1 MSDVQVLRP
10 TRTFKSIGVSVM
22 AMLVLLTGLF
32 GSVSST
38 QAAPQTAPANAG
50 ATIVSL
56 AYQYN
61 GYRYRY
67 GGASPS
73 GFDCS
78 GFVYYVYKQAGISI
92 GRDTNSQYNSGT
104 RVSFGNLQPGD
115 IVLFSNTYRRGLSHA
130 AIYIGGGK
138 IIHAMNESTG
148 VTVSSL
154 NSSYWRS
161 HFTTGVRP

>member
-1 MSDVQVLRP
+1 MSDVQALRS
-10 TRTFKSIGVSVM
+10 TRTFKSLGVTLM
-22 AMLVLLTGLF
+22 AMLVLVTGLF
-32 GSVSST
+32 GSVSSA
-38 QAAPQTAPANAG
+38 QAAPAQSLGDRVVSTAFK
-50 ATIVSL
+50 
-56 AYQYN
+56 YN

-78 GFVYYVYKQAGISI
+78 GFVYYVYKQAGYTV
-92 GRDTNSQYNSGT
+92 GRDTNAQYNSGT
-104 RVSFGNLQPGD
+104 RVGFSQLQPGD

-138 IIHAMNESTG
+138 IIHAVNESVG
-148 VTVSSL
+148 VTVSNL

-161 HFTTGVRP
+161 HFTTGVRPAN

>member
-10 TRTFKSIGVSVM
+10 TRTFKNIGVSVM
-22 AMLVLLTGLF
+22 AMIVLLTGLF

-38 QAAPQTAPANAG
+38 QAAPANAG
-50 ATIVSL
+50 ATVVSV
-56 AYQYN
+56 AHKYN

-67 GGASPS
+67 GGASPA

-92 GRDTNSQYNSGT
+92 GRDTNAQYNSGT
-104 RVSFGNLQPGD
+104 HVSFSNLQPGD

-138 IIHAMNESTG
+138 IIHAVNESVG
-148 VTVSSL
+148 VTVSNL